1 MSGVRRLVCVAFA
14 LLALFVSTTLAGC
27 APASQQATT
36 TPVWEDPDGDPY
48 NFYRAVGYTLLR
60 TRQYMKA
67 TQSIKRM
74 VKLHPDRPE
83 PHYMMARAYLGME
96 QYDTARKLFQR
107 AIGRDEKYAP
117 AHAQLGVLFNML
129 GRHPEADAAHKK
141 AIELDDDNAA
151 YRNNLGFSQYMQGR
165 LRQAVTTYLGA
176 LEHDA
181 AQKRIHNNLAFAY
194 AKLGSI
200 DKAYA
205 HFRLAGPPAQ
215 ATNNLA
221 YVAEEQGQLERAYDL
236 YLEAVKQDPEL
247 VQAHRNLER
256 VCRTLGRS
264 LPDLGV
270 ESTPTGEAPVSAATA
285 PTELPADAAG
295 ASPAVPAPAAPAV
308 QSAPQQPSPQSRPQS
323 STEPKPR

>member
-1 MSGVRRLVCVAFA
+1 VSRARRLACAA
-14 LLALFVSTTLAGC
+14 LALGTLAALAGC
-27 APASQQATT
+27 APSSKQAST

-74 VKLHPDRPE
+74 VKLHPERPE

-96 QYDTARKLFQR
+96 QYETARKLFQR
-107 AIGRDEKYAP
+107 AISRDEKYAP

-129 GRHPEADAAHKK
+129 GRHREADVEHKK
-141 AIELDDDNAA
+141 AIELDRDNAA

-194 AKLGSI
+194 AKLGSL

-236 YLEAVKQDPEL
+236 YLEALKQDSEL
-247 VQAHRNLER
+247 VQAQRNLER
-256 VCRTLGRS
+256 VCLRLGRS
-264 LPDLGV
+264 LPNLGV
-270 ESTPTGEAPVSAATA
+270 ESTPVGDAPAGAAAVPTG
-285 PTELPADAAG
+285 LPAEAAE
-295 ASPAVPAPAAPAV
+295 AAPAPAAPV
-308 QSAPQQPSPQSRPQS
+308 VPSAPQQPSVPQQPSPQST
-323 STEPKPR
+323 TEPKTR

>member
-1 MSGVRRLVCVAFA
+1 MSRALRLACVA
-14 LLALFVSTTLAGC
+14 LALAVLAALTGC
-27 APASQQATT
+27 APSSKQAST

-96 QYDTARKLFQR
+96 QYETARKLFQR
-107 AIGRDEKYAP
+107 AISRDEKYAP
-117 AHAQLGVLFNML
+117 AHAQLGVLLNML
-129 GRHPEADAAHKK
+129 GRHPEADVEHGK

-165 LRQAVTTYLGA
+165 LRQAVTSYLGA

-194 AKLGSI
+194 AKLGSL

-247 VQAHRNLER
+247 VQAQRNLER
-256 VCRTLGRS
+256 VCQRLGRS
-264 LPDLGV
+264 LPNLGV
-270 ESTPTGEAPVSAATA
+270 ESTPAGDAPVSAAAA
-285 PTELPADAAG
+285 PTEPGAEAARA
-295 ASPAVPAPAAPAV
+295 ASAPAAPAV
-308 QSAPQQPSPQSRPQS
+308 PSAPQPPTQQPSAPQQPSPQST
-323 STEPKPR
+323 TEPQPR